1 MTDEQRMAQKFY
13 TRHGISNFV
22 DNGRMYVEY
31 RHMCFQVSKA
41 EVKYRA
47 NQQRVH
53 EQENI

>member
-1 MTDEQRMAQKFY
+1 MTDEQRLAQKFY
-13 TRHGISNFV
+13 TLHGISNFV

-47 NQQRVH
+47 NQQQVH